1 MAMSLKRTIGH
12 VVGERVDYDPNIETA
27 EEALAKGKYVAVCP
41 PNGPGL
47 GPQYVDYVA
56 LGRMLKTGEGEQ
68 IIKPI
73 EGMQSKA
80 TTANPKDLL
89 GMKKVSVTKL
99 PAVAVL
105 HGAHAMMDGA
115 AKYGP
120 YNWRAK
126 KVVASIYIDAI
137 LRHVGA
143 WFEGQEV
150 AEDSGVHHLGHAIA
164 CAAILLDAQET
175 GNLVDDRPVNEYNRE
190 VFSKVLSRLNGQIEA
205 KIKAKAADEAVEK
218 MKGFGQSGT
227 NVCPPEF
234 HNGLPCTNESFQ
246 NGLVQSGTAGI
257 TASEFAKKEREIRRT
272 VFANLESPGRK

>member
-1 MAMSLKRTIGH
+1 MAIFNKKI
-12 VVGERVDYDPNIETA
+12 GERVDFDPSIETA
-27 EEALAKGKYVAVCP
+27 DEALAKGKTVPIRYGGE
-41 PNGPGL
+41 GPGL
-47 GPQYVDYVA
+47 GPQYVDYMA
-56 LGRMLKTGEGEQ
+56 ISRSIKTGEIEQ
-68 IIKPI
+68 FVKPI

-126 KVVASIYIDAI
+126 KVIASIYIDAI

-175 GNLVDDRPVNEYNRE
+175 GNLVDDRPVDGYNRE
-190 VFSKVLSRLNGQIEA
+190 VFSRVLSRLNRQIEA
-205 KIKAKAADEAVEK
+205 KLKAKAADEAVEK
-218 MKGFGQSGT
+218 LKGFGQSQ
-227 NVCPPEF
+227 
-234 HNGLPCTNESFQ
+234 S
-246 NGLVQSGTAGI
+246 GLVQSGTAGI
-257 TASEFAKKEREIRRT
+257 TANDYAKAERDLART
-272 VFANLESPGRK
+272 TFGNLESPGRK